1 MVAYFK
7 QRPETG
13 KSVMTIFYFERF
25 TSILNF
31 KYTSDYSFLDSDGKN
46 LNAKRVPPHPVEHV
60 LDRLAHAVEVART
73 RAVRFHLLLRVLEHR
88 DEHAHLRWGANFFL
102 TSGYY
107 MS

>member
-13 KSVMTIFYFERF
+13 KNVMTIFYFEGF

-73 RAVRFHLLLRVLEHR
+73 RAVRFHLLLRVLGCERFPLPLYVDLVLHEVPHR
-88 DEHAHLRWGANFFL
+88 GW
-102 TSGYY
+102 T
-107 MS
+107 